1 MRKENKLLYKY
12 TLMLMRRGCGC
23 IFVVPW
29 LSCTAAWD
37 GNNHVSVYTSTMSKD
52 DQNHSRAVF
61 FVCFRYFCALSY
73 SVSFLNIYMIK
84 WTVIVLTCLCITAF
98 MHLVGDTFI
107 FNEKLFICFVFF
119 VFLILPVLLLC
130 SFFSLYRYINIMFLL
145 FFLSC
150 VHLHFYCIQCNCN

>member
-107 FNEKLFICFVFF
+107 FNEKLFICFCFCFCFF
-119 VFLILPVLLLC
+119 NTSRVVTVQF
-130 SFFSLYRYINIMFLL
+130 FFSLYRYINIMFLL
-145 FFLSC
+145 FFFKLCSFAFLLYS
-150 VHLHFYCIQCNCN
+150 V